1 MKGSL
6 MTENPVPG
14 VSPEPTP
21 QNQEPAGAQ
30 EGSPEQPHAGRT
42 PETAPGSPVSES
54 PAPGNPTLRLDRAE
68 DGAPRPVYQ
77 QNQPSQPGH
86 PPYAQSQQTPYGQS
100 QQTPYGQSH
109 YGANPYGVHSG
120 GQPQPGPSYPAGPG
134 FANDPAHAPKRKA
147 AFGVPT

>member
-1 MKGSL
+1 

-42 PETAPGSPVSES
+42 PEAAPGSPVSES

-77 QNQPSQPGH
+77 QQPSAADTQQFGAPAPHTGQYGGWPGWAGWPWPGCVA
-86 PPYAQSQQTPYGQS
+86 PP
-100 QQTPYGQSH
+100 
-109 YGANPYGVHSG
+109 
-120 GQPQPGPSYPAGPG
+120 
-134 FANDPAHAPKRKA
+134 
-147 AFGVPT
+147 